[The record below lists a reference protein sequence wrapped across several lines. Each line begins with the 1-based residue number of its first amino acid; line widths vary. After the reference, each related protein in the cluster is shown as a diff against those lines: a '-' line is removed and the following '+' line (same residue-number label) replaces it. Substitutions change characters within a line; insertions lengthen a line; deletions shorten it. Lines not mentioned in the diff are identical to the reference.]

1 MLIFLGLSFLH
12 VWYLKKTYIFFADRN
27 LAACQR
33 KICSM
38 NIFKKARHRQHFWA
52 FGLSFKEHCFHEFVS
67 NLKTRHYEY
76 ALEFLGYCIYSCAS
90 MLSYSYITFF
100 RKDNICHFLK
110 NDDYFYKF
118 ISFVCLLD
126 FALFLFSISLY
137 FYLFIYVSLFDDF
150 FEGNLFFLISEEIP

>member
-1 MLIFLGLSFLH
+1 VF
-12 VWYLKKTYIFFADRN
+12 
-27 LAACQR
+27 Q
-33 KICSM
+33 
-38 NIFKKARHRQHFWA
+38 
-52 FGLSFKEHCFHEFVS
+52 CFHF
-67 NLKTRHYEY
+67 
-76 ALEFLGYCIYSCAS
+76 
-90 MLSYSYITFF
+90 YILPFF

-118 ISFVCLLD
+118 ISFVCLLG